1 MGQTDLASNSLTSH
15 PDVFADIINTIIYK
29 GRTVLEAENLKPFY
43 VNSTITKSGRLR
55 GLYRDNCMEDL
66 RGGIR
71 YVIWGL
77 ENQYV
82 PDRTT
87 PFKVMGYNFTAYD
100 RQIEAFAAYNKKH
113 DIHPYVAHLLP
124 EQKSK
129 ASHHTGIVL
138 WQRRNT
144 RQHLCHDGYPRGYKY
159 QKVYSRLQT
168 KPYQTAQAFEKAGK
182 FVSVRFSVYCKIFI

>member
-100 RQIEAFAAYNKKH
+100 RQIEAFTAYNKKH
-113 DIHPYVAHLLP
+113 GINPYVTHLLP
-124 EQKSK
+124 EQKVK
-129 ASHHTGIVL
+129 PVITLVL
-138 WQRRNT
+138 
-144 RQHLCHDGYPRGYKY
+144 YY
-159 QKVYSRLQT
+159 
-168 KPYQTAQAFEKAGK
+168 GK
-182 FVSVRFSVYCKIFI
+182 EEIPSSICAMMDIPEDISIKNFAIY